1 MTQKYVHALHGC
13 APTPLAH
20 YLKALGVLRLVSEQ
34 ADPDVRG
41 AWVDDG
47 FRLVTKLTREDLI
60 TFFAE
65 KYEPTPLLS
74 PWNGGSGFYPGDNQD
89 GFGPLKTAQAL
100 RFQRYREAIAQA
112 QQTVGERKEKP
123 GGDEKAALLRACVA
137 SWDGPAYGWLRS
149 SFTIG
154 GDGTPSFPA
163 LLGTGGN
170 DGRLDFTNNYMQRLV
185 GLIDPETGAVGSDD
199 IGLLTL
205 SLFRDTVPGLADNAI
220 GQFFPGAAGGANASA
235 GFDGNALINPWDF
248 VLMLEGS
255 LVLRVASLRRL
266 DTAELTNAAAPFA
279 LRCQGV
285 GYGSASPADASA
297 RGEQWMPLWSGAA
310 TLGEV
315 ERLFEE
321 GRLHGGK
328 RPVRGTIDAA
338 RSVAKL
344 GVSRGVKQFVRYGYF
359 ERNGLSNLAIP
370 IGRIT
375 VAHDRHVA
383 LLDEIDGFARILE
396 RAAGQKTAPASLE
409 RAQRKLEAA
418 MLQAAIPNASGTTW
432 EALLGVL
439 GEVEDLYLASPRSSA
454 SSNVEPIPVLSAS
467 WLGRLPDDTEVR
479 LAVAIASQTSEKLGP
494 IRRNVVAFEGERY
507 PKFRKSADALVSD
520 PQVVWSGGDL
530 ISNLIAIANRR
541 AIDGTRERGVGF
553 PLEGRRFATLADIGD
568 FLRGATDDARIARLL
583 RGLLSISWGE
593 AKPPERWSIGEPSAL
608 HALVRLAFLPG
619 KLEPSKV
626 ASRREDRHLSP
637 LRPVLDGTIL
647 RLLEAGRVNDAVE
660 RILTRLVASGA
671 RPTLRTVAASPTL
684 ARRLA
689 AAVAIPVAP
698 ADQVRLLRAVCK
710 PFSDSKKD
718 EAQS

>member
-1 MTQKYVHALHGC
+1 MTQRYVHVLRGC

-20 YLKALGVLRLVSEQ
+20 YLKALGVLRLVCEQ
-34 ADPDVRG
+34 IDADARG
-41 AWVDDG
+41 AWVDDE
-47 FRLVTKLTREDLI
+47 FRLVTKLTREELVS
-60 TFFAE
+60 FFAD

-74 PWNGGSGFYPGDNQD
+74 PWNGGSGFYPGDNQE
-89 GFGPLKTAQAL
+89 GFGPLKNARAPRL
-100 RFQRYREAIAQA
+100 RPYREAIAQA
-112 QQTVGERKEKP
+112 QQTVGARKEKP
-123 GGDEKAALLRACVA
+123 GGDEKAALLRACVS

-154 GDGTPSFPA
+154 GDGSPSFPA

-185 GLIDPETGAVGSDD
+185 GLIDAETGAVSAEART
-199 IGLLTL
+199 LLTL
-205 SLFRDTVPGLADNAI
+205 SLFRDAAPGLADNAI
-220 GQFFPGAAGGANASA
+220 GQFFPGAAGGANAGA
-235 GFDGNALINPWDF
+235 GFDGGALINPWDF
-248 VLMLEGS
+248 VLMLEGA

-266 DTAELTNAAAPFA
+266 DTAELTNAAAPYA

-315 ERLFEE
+315 ESLFEE

-375 VAHDRHVA
+375 VAHDSHVA
-383 LLDEIDGFARILE
+383 LLDEIDGFARTLE
-396 RAAGQKTAPASLE
+396 RAAGQKTAPASME
-409 RAQRKLEAA
+409 RTQRRLEAA
-418 MLQAAIPNASGTTW
+418 MLQAATPNASGATW
-432 EALLGVL
+432 EALLGTL
-439 GEVEDLYLASPRSSA
+439 GEVEALYLASPRSTA
-454 SSNVEPIPVLSAS
+454 SSNVEPLPVLSAA
-467 WLGRLPDDTEVR
+467 WLERLPEAAEVR
-479 LAVAIASQTSEKLGP
+479 LAIAIASQTSEKLGP
-494 IRRNVVAFEGERY
+494 LRKNVVPYEGERF
-507 PKFRKSADALVSD
+507 PKFRKGADALVQD

-530 ISNLIAIANRR
+530 VSNLLAVASRR
-541 AIDGTRERGVGF
+541 AIDGTRERSLGF
-553 PLEGRRFATLADIGD
+553 PLEGRRFATLADIAD

-593 AKPPERWSIGEPSAL
+593 SRPPERTSVGEPSAL
-608 HALVRLAFLPG
+608 HALVRLAFLPR
-619 KLEPSKV
+619 KLEP
-626 ASRREDRHLSP
+626 AALARRPEDRNLPP
-637 LRPVLDGTIL
+637 LRPVLDGAIL
-647 RLLEAGRVNDAVE
+647 RLLEAGRVSEAVE
-660 RILTRLVASGA
+660 RILARLIASGA
-671 RPTLRTVAASPTL
+671 RPTLRTVAASPAL

-689 AAVAIPVAP
+689 ASVAIPVSP

-710 PFSDSKKD
+710 PFSEKTKD
-718 EAQS
+718 EAHS